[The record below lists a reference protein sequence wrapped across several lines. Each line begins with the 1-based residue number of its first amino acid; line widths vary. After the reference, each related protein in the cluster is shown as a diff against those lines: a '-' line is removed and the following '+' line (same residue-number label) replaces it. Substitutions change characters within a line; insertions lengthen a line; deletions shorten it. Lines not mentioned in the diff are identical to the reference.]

1 MTQRTVFFVSDHSG
15 VTAETLGQSLT
26 TQFDALEF
34 RNITLP
40 FVSTVD
46 KARRAGRKINAAAR
60 KQGAPAI
67 VFCTLVKEDV
77 RDTLREIVGRTDAL
91 FLDFFDS
98 FLGPLEQ
105 ELGQKSLHAL
115 GVSHGI
121 RNYQDYDR
129 RIEAMNFA
137 LAHDDGSNP
146 TGYAE
151 ADIVLVGVSRS
162 GKTPT
167 CLYLALHYG
176 VFAANYPLTGRDLEE
191 RRIPPV
197 LAQHRDKVY
206 GLTIEPRRLG
216 KLRRARGIGRRYGSS
231 RQVRFEVRQ
240 AEGLFDRL
248 HIPFVDA
255 TRCSI
260 EELASRILDQTRL
273 ERRTVS

>member
-26 TQFDALEF
+26 TQFDTLEF

-46 KARRAGRKINAAAR
+46 KARRAGRKINAEAR

-67 VFCTLVKEDV
+67 VFSTLVNEDV

-98 FLGPLEQ
+98 FLAPLEQ
-105 ELGQKSLHAL
+105 ELGHKSQHAL

-137 LAHDDGSNP
+137 LAHG
-146 TGYAE
+146 
-151 ADIVLVGVSRS
+151 
-162 GKTPT
+162 
-167 CLYLALHYG
+167 
-176 VFAANYPLTGRDLEE
+176 
-191 RRIPPV
+191 
-197 LAQHRDKVY
+197 
-206 GLTIEPRRLG
+206 RRLESDRVRRG
-216 KLRRARGIGRRYGSS
+216 GHRPGGRVALREDPDLPLSGAPTTASS
-231 RQVRFEVRQ
+231 PPTVR
-240 AEGLFDRL
+240 
-248 HIPFVDA
+248 
-255 TRCSI
+255 
-260 EELASRILDQTRL
+260 
-273 ERRTVS
+273 